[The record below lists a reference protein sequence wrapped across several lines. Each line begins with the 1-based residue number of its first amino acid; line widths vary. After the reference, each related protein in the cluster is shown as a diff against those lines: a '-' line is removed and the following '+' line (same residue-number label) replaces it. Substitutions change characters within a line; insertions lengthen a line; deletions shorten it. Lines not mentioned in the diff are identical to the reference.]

1 MKREEEKENKKR
13 INSEVITL
21 QKMSPN
27 VLATHYLRESNNQ
40 VLAENYE
47 SAELLYKKAIDCFKT
62 AISINIAISKNNY
75 THAICNL
82 ATVLYNNRHYEE
94 AVETIFVEQELQK
107 YINAEILT
115 NTQKSLYYNIG
126 CYHIKEGNL
135 LIALHYLST
144 SNALGQS
151 LDALYN
157 MGYVENLQKHFKAAH
172 TYYDQAFQLAT
183 KSGKENPS
191 LIHKAIKNNITKYFI
206 ELCHTCDPMDKFESL
221 AGRETTYKMI
231 YEELPDSCLKHAKY
245 LLSESFPVT
254 DVQKS
259 ISKVNTAVLI
269 FNRLAKLYTQL
280 TEEASRGLLL
290 IKLQV
295 SPDYWDLLN
304 TYSYIKTK
312 QCLLPYRVDERLDD
326 TSAILG
332 SRVELLEESFSEKP
346 SIRKLLKEFTDN
358 QPCELI
364 LEYLFSDYDTIVN
377 ITLEYLGEEDICTQ
391 MAGLIQD
398 KLPIEG

>member
-1 MKREEEKENKKR
+1 
-13 INSEVITL
+13 
-21 QKMSPN
+21 MSPN
-27 VLATHYLRESNNQ
+27 VLATHYLREANNQ
-40 VLAENYE
+40 VLAGNYK
-47 SAELLYKKAIDCFKT
+47 SAELFYKQAIDCFKT
-62 AISINIAISKNNY
+62 AISINVAISKNNY

-94 AVETIFVEQELQK
+94 AVKTIFVKQELQK

-126 CYHIKEGNL
+126 FDHIKEGNL
-135 LIALHYLST
+135 VIALRYLST

-151 LDALYN
+151 VEALYN
-157 MGYVENLQKHFKAAH
+157 MGYAENLQKHFKEGH
-172 TYYDQAFQLAT
+172 NYYDQALQLAI
-183 KSGKENPS
+183 KSSKNTL
-191 LIHKAIKNNITKYFI
+191 LIHKAIKNNITEYFI
-206 ELCHTCDPMDKFESL
+206 DLCHTSDPMDKFESL

-231 YEELPDSCLKHAKY
+231 YEQLPHSCLKHAKY
-245 LLSESFPVT
+245 LLRESFPVS

-259 ISKVNTAVLI
+259 ISKINTAVLML
-269 FNRLAKLYTQL
+269 NRLAKLYSQV
-280 TEEASRGLLL
+280 TEEASQGLLL

-312 QCLLPYRVDERLDD
+312 QCLPSYEVDERLDD

-346 SIRKLLKEFTDN
+346 SVRKLLKEFTDN
-358 QPCELI
+358 RPCELI

-398 KLPIEG
+398 KLPIEGGF